1 MEEEQGRMVEVR
13 VNERRASGG
22 RDGVKLLAVVLTVR
36 TISTFGAV

>member
-13 VNERRASGG
+13 VNERMTSGG
-22 RDGVKLLAVVLTVR
+22 RVGVELLAVVLSVR